1 MIIMVFYLAKSY
13 FIMTI
18 VKNQRSIYLSL
29 YNLEKPSM
37 LKIIS
42 ATNQDIPTVQQLAE
56 KIWNEHYVP
65 FIGEAQINYMLGLFY
80 NEESLSK
87 QISEGQKF
95 YLIENEGVIAGFLGI
110 TPKSEKEFFINKFYV
125 DARGKGIGKNVFT
138 ALLLLYPNT
147 EIIRLNVNKHNF
159 KAINFYF
166 KMGFQIENTA
176 VFDIGNN
183 YIMDDFMM
191 IWKK

>member
-1 MIIMVFYLAKSY
+1 MT
-13 FIMTI
+13 IMT
-18 VKNQRSIYLSL
+18 NQRSIYLSL
-29 YNLEKPSM
+29 YNSEKTNM
-37 LKIIS
+37 LKIKS
-42 ATNQDIPTVQQLAE
+42 ATTQDIPIVQQLAE

-65 FIGEAQINYMLGLFY
+65 FIGEAQINYMLALFY

-87 QISEGQKF
+87 QMSEGQDF
-95 YLIENEGVIAGFLGI
+95 YLIENDELIVGFLGV
-110 TPKSEKEFFINKFYV
+110 TPKSSVEFFINKFYV

-138 ALLLLYPNT
+138 ALLALYPNT

-159 KAINFYF
+159 KSINFYF

-176 VFDIGNN
+176 IFDIGNN
-183 YIMDDFMM
+183 YVMDDFMM

>member
-1 MIIMVFYLAKSY
+1 
-13 FIMTI
+13 
-18 VKNQRSIYLSL
+18 
-29 YNLEKPSM
+29 M
-37 LKIIS
+37 LKIKS
-42 ATNQDIPTVQQLAE
+42 ATIQDIPIVQQLAK

-80 NEESLSK
+80 SEESLSK
-87 QISEGQKF
+87 QMSEGQNF
-95 YLIENEGVIAGFLGI
+95 YLIENEGVTAGFLGV
-110 TPKSEKEFFINKFYV
+110 TPKSDVEFFINKFYV

-138 ALLLLYPNT
+138 ALLALYPNT

-159 KAINFYF
+159 KSINFYF

-183 YIMDDFMM
+183 YVMDDFMM

>member
-1 MIIMVFYLAKSY
+1 
-13 FIMTI
+13 
-18 VKNQRSIYLSL
+18 
-29 YNLEKPSM
+29 M
-37 LKIIS
+37 LKIKS
-42 ATNQDIPTVQQLAE
+42 ATNQDIPIIQQLAE

-87 QISEGQKF
+87 QMSEGQIF
-95 YLIENEGVIAGFLGI
+95 YLIENEGFMSGFLGV
-110 TPKSEKEFFINKFYV
+110 TLKSEAEFFINKFYV

-138 ALLLLYPNT
+138 SLLALYPET

-159 KAINFYF
+159 KSINFYF
-166 KMGFQIENTA
+166 KRGFQIENTA

-183 YIMDDFMM
+183 YVMDDFMM